1 MKFYIVTPAYNSLKW
16 LKSCVRSVADQ
27 AGAGVE
33 VHHHIQDGNSKDGT
47 QAWLESW
54 QQEHADSSYYKLTFI
69 SKPDAGL
76 YDAINKAWSVIPDE
90 ADVVAHL
97 NSDEQYLPGTLAR
110 VSDRFSKAPTTDMLI
125 ASYIV
130 VDSVFHYICH
140 RRTVIPTKWM
150 SRLTCQVITCAC
162 FYRVA
167 SFKSW
172 GIRFDASYRSLADLV
187 FFREIMA
194 ASPEIIRCPE
204 LFASIYVVTGSNVSW
219 SEETTRDW
227 ERLYKEL
234 PDFMVRLR
242 PWVVKLN
249 NIQHRLFDV
258 VHSSP
263 RGFSIYPLEQEVRRP
278 ISIKLP
284 TVKWKRRT
292 EGEA

>member
-33 VHHHIQDGNSKDGT
+33 VHHHIQDGNSQDGT
-47 QAWLESW
+47 KTWLESW
-54 QQEHADSSYYKLTFI
+54 QQEHVDASHYKLTFV
-69 SKPDAGL
+69 SNTDAGL
-76 YDAINKAWSVIPDE
+76 YDAINKAWSVIPDD

-110 VSDRFSKAPTTDMLI
+110 VAARFSKAPTADMLI

-140 RRTVIPTKWM
+140 RRTVIPMKWM

-162 FYRVA
+162 FYRVP
-167 SFKSW
+167 SFRLW

-187 FFREIMA
+187 FFREIMT
-194 ASPEIIRCPE
+194 ASPAVIRCPE

-219 SEETTRDW
+219 SEETTKDW
-227 ERLYKEL
+227 KRLYREL
-234 PDFMVRLR
+234 PDFMVKLR

-249 NIQHRLFDV
+249 NLQHRLLDA
-258 VHSSP
+258 VHRSP
-263 RGFSIYPLEQEVRRP
+263 RDFSIYPLEQEVRLVIP
-278 ISIKLP
+278 IKRP
-284 TVKWKRRT
+284 TVKWGRRT